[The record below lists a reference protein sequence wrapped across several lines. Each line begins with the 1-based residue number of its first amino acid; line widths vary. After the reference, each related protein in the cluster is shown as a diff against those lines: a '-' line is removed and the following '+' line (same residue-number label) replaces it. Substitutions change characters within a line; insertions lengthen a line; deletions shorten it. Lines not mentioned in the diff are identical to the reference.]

1 MLPLWVMKLEFRDE
15 ARNRTVKYH
24 DLCPNTPMLFFNH
37 YWDEIPDSPEW
48 PATKPLYLMPN
59 IEMYELEA
67 RHYWRADL
75 ILCKTA
81 LCARYLRKW
90 FKQEG
95 NPKNTP
101 VIYTRHTSSNVALTV
116 RATLGDDAI
125 QPKNFSTIEFVHTA
139 GTRYCIDGNLS
150 HEDIPIINVADRVV
164 DAAFKKARTTY

>member
-1 MLPLWVMKLEFRDE
+1 MLPEWVLKLEFHDE
-15 ARNRTVKYH
+15 ARNRTVTYH

-37 YWDEIPDSPEW
+37 YWDGIPDSPTW

-67 RHYWRADL
+67 SHYWRADL

-101 VIYTRHTSSNVALTV
+101 VVYTRHTTSNVALTV
-116 RATLGDDAI
+116 RHALGDDAI
-125 QPKNFSTIEFVHTA
+125 KPKNFSTIEFVHTA
-139 GTRYCIDGNLS
+139 GTRYAARVGSLQEGSLS
-150 HEDIPIINVADRVV
+150 SNTP
-164 DAAFKKARTTY
+164 

>member
-1 MLPLWVMKLEFRDE
+1 MLPEWVLKLEFHDD
-15 ARNRTVKYH
+15 ARNRTVTYH

-37 YWDEIPDSPEW
+37 YWDGVPDSPSW

-67 RHYWRADL
+67 SHYWRADL
-75 ILCKTA
+75 ILCKSA

-101 VIYTRHTSSNVALTV
+101 VVYTRHTTSNVALTV
-116 RATLGDDAI
+116 RHALGDDAI
-125 QPKNFSTIEFVHTA
+125 KPKNFSTIEFVHTA
-139 GTRYCIDGNLS
+139 GTR
-150 HEDIPIINVADRVV
+150 
-164 DAAFKKARTTY
+164 